1 MPFPEIKKI
10 LNEIA
15 NLIYDWQDT
24 YTVSLSPSLSITGGE
39 PLLRPDLPLIID
51 ASVQKGFEVYIL
63 SNGTLIS
70 GEMAKTFAALGTK
83 GVQVSIE
90 GPEKIHDSIRGTGSF
105 RSAINGVRNLLEAGI
120 IVTLN
125 ATLSRLN
132 AGFFMDMVGLASSL
146 GVHMLGFSRLVPSG
160 RGAGLIDK
168 MLDIGEVKN
177 LYEKIHSI
185 SAGPLKIVSGDPLFG
200 QMDCPG
206 DTVTGAVMTGGCA
219 AGLSG
224 FTILADGTITPCRR
238 LPVPIGNIRRD
249 SLREIWATSPVLE
262 QLRDRTGYKG
272 KCGTCPRWASCRGCR
287 AIAYAYARGK
297 NNMDYLSE
305 DPQCFIDRSF

>member
-1 MPFPEIKKI
+1 MPFSDVKLI

-15 NLIYDWQDT
+15 NLICDWQDT
-24 YTVSLSPSLSITGGE
+24 YNVVLSPSLSITGGE

-51 ASVQKGFEVYIL
+51 ASVQKGFEVFIL

-70 GEMAKTFAALGTK
+70 KEMAKTFALLGTK

-90 GPEKIHDSIRGTGSF
+90 GPEDIHDSIRGTGSF
-105 RSAINGVRNLLEAGI
+105 RSAINGVRHLVEAGI
-120 IVTLN
+120 IITLN

-132 AGFFMDMVGLASSL
+132 ADFFMDMVALASSL
-146 GVHMLGFSRLVPSG
+146 GVQMLGFSRLVPSG

-177 LYEKIHSI
+177 LYEKIHSLPE
-185 SAGPLKIVSGDPLFG
+185 GPIKIVSGDPIFG
-200 QMDCPG
+200 QMDCQA
-206 DTVTGAVMTGGCA
+206 DTDSGAVMTGGCA

-224 FTILADGTITPCRR
+224 FTLLADGTITPCRR
-238 LPVPIGNIRRD
+238 LPVALGNIRKD

-262 QLRDRTGYKG
+262 KLRDRTGYKG
-272 KCGTCPRWASCRGCR
+272 KCGTCARWASCRGCR
-287 AIAYAYARGK
+287 AIAFAYTSEKGSK
-297 NNMDYLSE
+297 DYLSE
-305 DPQCFIDRSF
+305 DPQCFID